1 MSADANPLAGL
12 RLSETD
18 VQAILERAAA
28 IETGTST
35 MSVDDLS
42 SVARE
47 AGISETA
54 VFQAVWDLLEERRR
68 RLQHAAEPAAPSP
81 PAPARPS
88 RLPTWLRAAGF
99 GIGGT
104 LAGAA
109 AAAGGDG
116 QAIFAACVVIVVST
130 FRAFRHRETGSQHD
144 FQAELASVWG
154 GFIAGFGW
162 SEGYFDDD
170 FVLGFGMVWLMSTA
184 IGGLIVASKGIRR
197 WRIFSLFRADRIEAD
212 PDRPASG
219 GFVR

>member
-1 MSADANPLAGL
+1 MSAEANPLAGL

-28 IETGTST
+28 IESGTST
-35 MSVDDLS
+35 MSVADLS

-68 RLQHAAEPAAPSP
+68 KLQHAAEPPTPAPL
-81 PAPARPS
+81 PARPS

-99 GIGGT
+99 GIGGA
-104 LAGAA
+104 LAGW
-109 AAAGGDG
+109 AAGEGGEG
-116 QAIFAACVVIVVST
+116 QAIFLACVVIVVST
-130 FRAFRHRETGSQHD
+130 FRAFRHREAGSQHD

-154 GFIAGFGW
+154 GFVAGFGLA
-162 SEGYFDDD
+162 EAYFDDD
-170 FVLGFGMVWLMSTA
+170 FVLGFGLVWLMSAA
-184 IGGLIVASKGIRR
+184 IGGLIVASRGIRR

-212 PDRPASG
+212 PDRPVSD